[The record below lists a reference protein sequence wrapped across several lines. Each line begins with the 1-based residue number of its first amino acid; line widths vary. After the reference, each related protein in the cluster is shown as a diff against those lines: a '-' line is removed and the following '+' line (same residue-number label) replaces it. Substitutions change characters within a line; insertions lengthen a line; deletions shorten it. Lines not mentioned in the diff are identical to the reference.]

1 MNKTKPASADK
12 FKLALRMETV
22 RSDERGSVT
31 LLAGMMVFLATIFT
45 ILAFD
50 TNQAI
55 YDRIVAQD
63 AVDSAA
69 DSAAL
74 WQARFCNIEQQLNNL
89 HYTVDE
95 ALCIA
100 EGVSTVMCGVAVPLE
115 AIKDIPFCEWAYGAW
130 IPACVMCDLLPV
142 EDAAQ
147 HLFYNVLVGNSYSIQ
162 EDIADVAP
170 FLVFANAN
178 ACAYASGANNVF
190 VASTEWIGAGLGYI
204 PGVGSDLS
212 SLINGTNGLSSI
224 ISSTIGQI
232 PIYAFPLDPTR
243 LQLYVN
249 PTNNE
254 SLPEAW
260 TPDSPGAVPIAGDA
274 LGDVGCAEAFYEEV
288 CEAVDYNPGDGDDS
302 RQGEQSGS
310 SGSSDNSQFFPPW
323 GWNDQYEYGN
333 PGFMTWVAGVT
344 NRPELLGLGN
354 LVWIDSTNSTVPTGM
369 YTGSATGSGSLTIP
383 AYMAIASSQ
392 VEGTTVVEN
401 GDVNAV
407 NTLIP
412 VYFSTNSPGS
422 SYFIY
427 H

>member
-1 MNKTKPASADK
+1 MNEIKSAASDK

-22 RSDERGSVT
+22 RSDERGSLT

-45 ILAFD
+45 VIAFD

-55 YDRIVAQD
+55 YDRIMAQN
-63 AVDSAA
+63 AVDAAA

-74 WQARFCNIEQQLNNL
+74 WQARFCNVEQQLNNL

-100 EGVSTVMCGVAVPLE
+100 EGVSAVMCGIAVPLE
-115 AIKDIPFCEWAYGAW
+115 VIKDVPFCEWAYGVW

-147 HLFYNVLVGNSYSIQ
+147 HAFYDILVGYSYSLQ
-162 EDIADVAP
+162 EDIADAAP
-170 FLVFANAN
+170 FIELANAN
-178 ACAYASGANNVF
+178 ACAYGSGADNIFASGL
-190 VASTEWIGAGLGYI
+190 EWATNGLGYLPVIGNSGFLDTISGGISDVI
-204 PGVGSDLS
+204 PVLS
-212 SLINGTNGLSSI
+212 EV
-224 ISSTIGQI
+224 
-232 PIYAFPLDPTR
+232 PVYALPLDPTS
-243 LQLYVN
+243 LELYVN

-260 TPDSPGAVPIAGDA
+260 TPDSPGVVPEAGSV
-274 LGDVGCAEAFYEEV
+274 LGMIGCSEAFYEEV
-288 CEAVDYNPGDGDDS
+288 CDAVDYDPADGDNNRQDS
-302 RQGEQSGS
+302 ESQGDQG
-310 SGSSDNSQFFPPW
+310 QFFPPW

-333 PGFMTWVAGVT
+333 PGFMTWIAGVT
-344 NRPELLGLGN
+344 NRNELLGLGN
-354 LVWIDSTNSTVPTGM
+354 LVWLNSSTSEVPTGM
-369 YTGSATGSGSLTIP
+369 YTGSATGNGNLIIP
-383 AYMAIASSQ
+383 AFIALASSQ
-392 VEGTTVVEN
+392 VEGTTVIEN

-422 SYFIY
+422 TFLIY

>member
-1 MNKTKPASADK
+1 MSEIKSASSDK

-31 LLAGMMVFLATIFT
+31 LLCGMMVFLATIFT
-45 ILAFD
+45 IIAFD

-55 YDRIVAQD
+55 YDRIVAQN

-95 ALCIA
+95 ALAIS
-100 EGVSTVMCGVAVPLE
+100 EGVSSVMCGVAVPLE
-115 AIKDIPFCEWAYGAW
+115 VIKDVPFCEWAYPVW
-130 IPACVMCDLLPV
+130 IAACVICDFLPG
-142 EDAAQ
+142 EDEAQ
-147 HLFYNVLVGNSYSIQ
+147 HIFYDALVGKSYSVQ

-178 ACAYASGANNVF
+178 ACAYASGANNIF
-190 VASTEWIGAGLGYI
+190 DASIEWVGAGLGYI
-204 PGVGSDLS
+204 PGVGTDLS
-212 SLINGTNGLSSI
+212 QLTGDLGGV
-224 ISSTIGQI
+224 ISSTIGQL

-249 PTNNE
+249 PTNNNN
-254 SLPEAW
+254 LPEYW
-260 TPDSPGAVPIAGDA
+260 PEEVPIAGDA
-274 LGDVGCAEAFYEEV
+274 LGEGGCAEAFYPDIED
-288 CEAVDYNPGDGDDS
+288 AVHNNSEGDT
-302 RQGEQSGS
+302 RQADTGS
-310 SGSSDNSQFFPPW
+310 TNFHPTW
-323 GWNDQYEYGN
+323 GWQDQYEFGN
-333 PGFMTWVAGVT
+333 PGFMTWIAGVT
-344 NRPELLGLGN
+344 NRPELLGLGS
-354 LVWIDSTNSTVPTGM
+354 LVWLNSSSSTVPTSM
-369 YTGSATGSGSLTIP
+369 YEGPVDSSTQTPLTIP
-383 AYMAIASSQ
+383 AFMAIASSQ

-412 VYFSTNSPGS
+412 VYFSTNSPGTT
-422 SYFIY
+422 YFIY

>member
-1 MNKTKPASADK
+1 MNEIKSASSDK

-22 RSDERGSVT
+22 RSDDRGSLT
-31 LLAGMMVFLATIFT
+31 LLAGMMVFLATIFA
-45 ILAFD
+45 IIAFD

-55 YDRIVAQD
+55 YDRIVAQN

-74 WQARFCNIEQQLNNL
+74 WQARFCNIEQELNNL

-115 AIKDIPFCEWAYGAW
+115 VIKDIPFCEWAYAAW

-147 HLFYNVLVGNSYSIQ
+147 HAFYDILVGNSYSIQ
-162 EDIADVAP
+162 EDIADAAP

-190 VASTEWIGAGLGYI
+190 VASTEWIGSGLGNI
-204 PGVGSDLS
+204 PGIGSDLS
-212 SLINGTNGLSSI
+212 SLVNGDNGLSSI
-224 ISSTIGQI
+224 INSTIGQL
-232 PIYAFPLDPTR
+232 PVYAFPLDPTR

-260 TPDSPGAVPIAGDA
+260 TPDSPGAVPIAGTA

-288 CEAVDYNPGDGDDS
+288 CSAVDYDPFDGDNNRQDS
-302 RQGEQSGS
+302 ESQGSQG
-310 SGSSDNSQFFPPW
+310 QFFPPW

-354 LVWIDSTNSTVPTGM
+354 LVWLNSSSSTVPTSM
-369 YTGSATGSGSLTIP
+369 YEGPVDSSGNTPLTIP
-383 AYMAIASSQ
+383 AFMAIASSQ

-407 NTLIP
+407 NTLIK
-412 VYFSTNSPGS
+412 VYFSTNSPGD
-422 SYFIY
+422 SYLIY